1 MFLII
6 HQKVN
11 VMSNIK
17 ITVFSD
23 PVCTWCWGSVPV
35 WRALAYHYG
44 NSVELEHVMG
54 GMIED
59 IKTYNNRRLS
69 IGGDIALSNRKI
81 HDHWLEASAVHGMPV
96 CEHGFRLFSQEHPST
111 IPQNLAYLAARVY
124 EARYSDEV
132 KAGAS
137 RHYLR
142 RLQEA
147 TAVDAV
153 VTSDVDTLVDMSA
166 VVGFIPEKFR
176 DIYVSDVVK
185 TLYDEGKAFCRSYE
199 VTSFPCYLVTYRGEE
214 MMLRGYSTYDV
225 VCNCIEQLSF
235 GNIKPIADGREEF
248 TATNVLHFMENYG
261 SAYPVEIATA
271 FGLARRNGHT
281 ALNFES
287 YEQLPDML
295 DGLVEAGEVAVAP
308 HGNGFICYRLNG
320 HHPKPHVFEHK
331 YANAGE

>member
-1 MFLII
+1 
-6 HQKVN
+6 
-11 VMSNIK
+11 MSNMK

-44 NSVELEHVMG
+44 NSVELDHVMG

-59 IKTYNNRRLS
+59 IKTYNNRRLA

-96 CEHGFRLFSQEHPST
+96 CEHGFHLFSQEHPST

-124 EARYSDEV
+124 EARYGNEV
-132 KAGAS
+132 KPGAA

-142 RLQEA
+142 HLQEA

-153 VTSDVDTLVDMSA
+153 VTNDADVLVDMSA
-166 VVGFIPEKFR
+166 VVGFVPDKFR
-176 DIYVSDVVK
+176 TIFGGDVVK
-185 TLYDEGKAFCRSYE
+185 TLYDEGRAFCRNYE

-214 MMLRGYSTYDV
+214 MMLRGYSSFEV
-225 VCNCIEQLSF
+225 VRNCIEQLSF
-235 GNIKPIADGREEF
+235 GNIKPIDDGREKF
-248 TATNVLHFMENYG
+248 TAENVLRFMENYG

-271 FGLARRNGHT
+271 FGLARHNGHT
-281 ALNFES
+281 ALNVES
-287 YEQLPDML
+287 YEGLPDMMEQ
-295 DGLVEAGEVAVAP
+295 LVKAGEVATAP
-308 HGNGFICYRLNG
+308 RGNGFICYRLNG
-320 HHPKPHVFEHK
+320 KVPKEHIYGHK
-331 YANAGE
+331 YESAGA

>member
-1 MFLII
+1 
-6 HQKVN
+6 
-11 VMSNIK
+11 MSNMK

-44 NSVELEHVMG
+44 NSVELDHVMG

-59 IKTYNNRRLS
+59 IKTYNNRRLA

-81 HDHWLEASAVHGMPV
+81 HEHWLEASAVHGMPV

-124 EARYSDEV
+124 EARYSGEV
-132 KAGAS
+132 KAGAA

-142 RLQEA
+142 HLQEA

-153 VTSDVDTLVDMSA
+153 VTNDADVLVDMSA
-166 VVGFIPEKFR
+166 VVGFVPEKFR
-176 DIYVSDVVK
+176 TIFTGDVVK
-185 TLYDEGKAFCRSYE
+185 TLYDEGRAFCRNYE

-214 MMLRGYSTYDV
+214 MMLRGYSSFDV
-225 VCNCIEQLSF
+225 VRNCIEQLSF
-235 GNIKPIADGREEF
+235 GNIKPIDDGREKF
-248 TATNVLHFMENYG
+248 TAENVLRFMENYG

-271 FGLARRNGHT
+271 FGLARHNGHT
-281 ALNFES
+281 ALNVES
-287 YEQLPDML
+287 YEGLPDMMEQ
-295 DGLVEAGEVAVAP
+295 LVKAGEVATAP
-308 HGNGFICYRLNG
+308 RGNGFICYRLNG
-320 HHPKPHVFEHK
+320 KVPKEHIYGHK
-331 YANAGE
+331 YESAGA